1 VGFGGVAK
9 GLCAILE
16 VAILGTNMLDTHTL
30 IKRLTGAGVPEAQ
43 AEAHIGVFLDMS
55 ERGFATKAD
64 INPIEWKMEGLA
76 SDVRILKQDVHV
88 LKQDVSELKQDV
100 SELKQ
105 DVSELKQDVCAL
117 KQEVNVLKQDVHV
130 LKQDV
135 SELKQEVNVLK
146 QDVHVLKQDVSE
158 LKQDVCTLKEDVGE
172 LKQDVHV
179 LKQDVHR
186 LKEDV
191 SELKQDVRGLI
202 EDIRG
207 PKGLKVEVAALTL
220 ALHGLEGRLLIRLG
234 GLIVAL
240 MTVGFTALDLIL
252 AH

>member
-1 VGFGGVAK
+1 MGFGGVAK

-105 DVSELKQDVCAL
+105 DVCA
-117 KQEVNVLKQDVHV
+117 
-130 LKQDV
+130 
-135 SELKQEVNVLK
+135 LKQEVNVLK